1 VKERNMTMTIL
12 EAIVLG
18 LVQGLTEFLPI
29 SSSAHLVITQLL
41 FDISF
46 PGFGFEILLHLGS
59 VLAVIIYYRKDL
71 IELIIG
77 FFSYIKN
84 RSEENKTNFWFSIY
98 ILVATVIT
106 GVAGILFEDYISTAL
121 KGPTVIAISLA
132 ITGISLILIE
142 RAIRTGNRTEKDMT
156 LFDSVIIGIGQSI
169 ALIPGLSRSGTTL
182 VFGMFAGLTKETA
195 VRYSFLLSI
204 PVILG
209 STVLAIKDL
218 LNGELLAVAG
228 AFPLL
233 VAVVVTFVSSLI
245 GIVWFINFFKR
256 SKLIYF
262 SIYCFVLAFVVYF
275 FLGDVDPNQF

>member
-1 VKERNMTMTIL
+1 MTMTIL

-77 FFSYIKN
+77 FFGYIKN
-84 RSEENKTNFWFSIY
+84 RSEENKTSFWFSIY

-106 GVAGILFEDYISTAL
+106 GVAGILFEGYISTAL
-121 KGPTVIAISLA
+121 KGPTMIAISLA
-132 ITGISLILIE
+132 LTGIFLIIIE
-142 RAIRTGNRTEKDMT
+142 RVVRTGNRTEKDMT
-156 LFDSVIIGIGQSI
+156 LFDSVLIGIGQSI

-182 VFGMFAGLTKETA
+182 VVGMFAGLTKETA
-195 VRYSFLLSI
+195 VRYSFMLSI

-228 AFPLL
+228 AFPLII
-233 VAVVVTFVSSLI
+233 AFIVTFISSLL
-245 GIVWFINFFKR
+245 GIVWFINFLKK
-256 SKLIYF
+256 SKLVYF
-262 SIYCFVLAFVVYF
+262 AAYCFILALFVYF
-275 FLGDVDPNQF
+275 YLGDVDPSQF

>member
-1 VKERNMTMTIL
+1 MTIL

-77 FFSYIKN
+77 FFGYIKD
-84 RSEENKTNFWFSIY
+84 RSEKNKTSFWFSIY

-121 KGPTVIAISLA
+121 KGPTMIAISLA
-132 ITGISLILIE
+132 ITGIFLIIIE
-142 RAIRTGNRTEKDMT
+142 RVVRTGNRTEKDMT
-156 LFDSVIIGIGQSI
+156 LFDSVLIGIGQSI

-182 VFGMFAGLTKETA
+182 VVGMFAGLTKETA
-195 VRYSFLLSI
+195 VRYSFMLSI

-209 STVLAIKDL
+209 STVLAFKDL

-228 AFPLL
+228 AFPLII
-233 VAVVVTFVSSLI
+233 AFIVTFISSLL
-245 GIVWFINFFKR
+245 GIVWFINFLKK
-256 SKLIYF
+256 SKLVYF
-262 SIYCFVLAFVVYF
+262 AAYCFILALFVYF
-275 FLGDVDPNQF
+275 YLGDVDPSQF